1 VAIYL
6 DYNASTPIA
15 PEVAEAMQP
24 YLRDGFGNPSSRHWA
39 STDLQSTLAKAR
51 IQVAELLGA
60 KSSEIVF
67 TSGGSEATNHAL
79 KGAYFQR
86 GGGNAHI
93 ITTQIEHPATTETCR
108 FLGKLGAEV
117 TYLPVDGEGYVSPA
131 DFQAA
136 ITPQTIIVSVMHAN
150 NEVGTI
156 EPIAEISDIARA
168 HDILSHTDVAQS
180 AGKIAVDV
188 EALGVDLLTLAGHK
202 LYAPKGVG
210 ALYIRDGVE
219 IEPLI
224 HGGGQE
230 GGQRSGTESVVM
242 AVALGTACE
251 LARTHLSPDHL
262 NKKRDYFWSTLH
274 ETFGDTI
281 IQNGKLDAR
290 LPNTLN
296 VSFIGRDGSKILE
309 HLDGI
314 AASTGSACHED
325 QVTMSPVLAAMK
337 VSDEIAVG
345 AIRFSIGHAT
355 TAAEI
360 DQVVEALASA
370 VSNLY
375 PRQKTKD
382 RFDEDFR
389 L

>member
-1 VAIYL
+1 VTIYL

-24 YLRDGFGNPSSRHWA
+24 YLREGYGNPSSRHWA
-39 STDLQSTLAKAR
+39 SANLQSALAEAR
-51 IQVAELLGA
+51 TQVAGLIGSNA
-60 KSSEIVF
+60 SEVVF

-79 KGAYFQR
+79 KGAYFQS
-86 GGGNAHI
+86 GGGDAHI
-93 ITTQIEHPATTETCR
+93 ITTQIEHPATIETCR
-108 FLGKLGAEV
+108 FLERLGAEV
-117 TYLPVDGEGYVSPA
+117 TYLPVDGEGYVNAA
-131 DFQAA
+131 DFRNA
-136 ITPQTIIVSVMHAN
+136 ITPRTILVSAMHAN

-156 EPIAEISDIARA
+156 EPIAEISDIART

-230 GGQRSGTESVVM
+230 GGQRSGTESIVM

-251 LARTHLSPDHL
+251 LARTRLSPDRL
-262 NKKRDYFWSTLH
+262 RETRDYFWSALH
-274 ETFGDTI
+274 QSFGDAVT
-281 IQNGKLDAR
+281 QNGKLDAR

-309 HLDGI
+309 RLDGI

-325 QVTMSPVLAAMK
+325 QVTMSPVLAAMGI
-337 VSDEIAVG
+337 SDQVAMG
-345 AIRFSIGHAT
+345 AIRFSVGYAT
-355 TAAEI
+355 TTAEI
-360 DQVVEALASA
+360 DEVIELLKRVAFIQ
-370 VSNLY
+370 
-375 PRQKTKD
+375 Q
-382 RFDEDFR
+382 
-389 L
+389 

>member
-1 VAIYL
+1 MAIYL

-39 STDLQSTLAKAR
+39 SADLQSALAKAR
-51 IQVAELLGA
+51 TQVANLLGGKA
-60 KSSEIVF
+60 SEIVF

-79 KGAYFQR
+79 KGAYFQY

-93 ITTQIEHPATTETCR
+93 VTTQIEHPATIETCR
-108 FLGKLGAEV
+108 FLEGLGAEV
-117 TYLPVDGEGYVSPA
+117 TYLPVDREGYVKPA
-131 DFQAA
+131 DFLAA
-136 ITPQTIIVSVMHAN
+136 ITPRTILVSVMHAN

-156 EPIAEISDIARA
+156 EPIAEISDIA
-168 HDILSHTDVAQS
+168 QS
-180 AGKIAVDV
+180 SGKIAVDV
-188 EALGVDLLTLAGHK
+188 EVLGVDLLTLAGHK

-210 ALYIRDGVE
+210 ALYIRDSVD

-230 GGQRSGTESVVM
+230 GGQRAGTESIVM

-251 LARTHLSPDHL
+251 LALTRLSPNHLS
-262 NKKRDYFWSTLH
+262 KTRDYFWSELY
-274 ETFGDTI
+274 ETFGDAVT
-281 IQNGKLDAR
+281 QNGKLDAR

-296 VSFIGRDGSKILE
+296 VSFIGQDGSRILE
-309 HLDGI
+309 RLDGI

-337 VSDEIAVG
+337 VNDNTAMG
-345 AIRFSIGHAT
+345 AIRFSVGYAT
-355 TAAEI
+355 TTAEI
-360 DQVVEALASA
+360 DRVVEALTSA
-370 VSNLY
+370 VPNL
-375 PRQKTKD
+375 
-382 RFDEDFR
+382 
-389 L
+389 

>member
-1 VAIYL
+1 MAIYL

-15 PEVAEAMQP
+15 PEVADAMQP
-24 YLRDGFGNPSSRHWA
+24 YLREGFGNPSSRHWA
-39 STDLQSTLAKAR
+39 SANLQSALAEAR
-51 IQVAELLGA
+51 TQVADLLGG

-79 KGAYFQR
+79 KGAYFQH

-93 ITTQIEHPATTETCR
+93 VTTQIEHPATIEACR
-108 FLGKLGAEV
+108 FLERLGAEV
-117 TYLPVDGEGYVSPA
+117 TYLPVDGEGYVNPA

-136 ITPQTIIVSVMHAN
+136 ITPRTILVSVMHAN
-150 NEVGTI
+150 NEVGTV

-168 HDILSHTDVAQS
+168 HNILSHTDVAQS

-188 EALGVDLLTLAGHK
+188 KALGVDLLTLAGHK

-230 GGQRSGTESVVM
+230 GGQRSGTESIVM

-251 LARTHLSPDHL
+251 LARTRLSPDHL
-262 NKKRDYFWSTLH
+262 RETRDYFWSALA
-274 ETFGDTI
+274 ESFGDAVT
-281 IQNGKLDAR
+281 QNGKLDAR

-309 HLDGI
+309 RLDGI

-337 VSDEIAVG
+337 VSDHVAMG
-345 AIRFSIGHAT
+345 AIRFSVGHAT
-355 TAAEI
+355 TTAEI
-360 DQVVEALASA
+360 DEVIELLKRIVFIKQ
-370 VSNLY
+370 
-375 PRQKTKD
+375 
-382 RFDEDFR
+382 
-389 L
+389 